1 MKPGSFTGESKGW
14 RCQPAVPSTRTGTRS
29 SALERMKISNSSA
42 SKYFGRPLSVL
53 RVTDGSDRLQPNP
66 KGPLT
71 APESY
76 DSESCG
82 PKPERDGD
90 VKTGT
95 VIGHGIGS
103 KFRADPADR
112 PAAFPKRDLR
122 GAYGEI
128 CIG

>member
-1 MKPGSFTGESKGW
+1 
-14 RCQPAVPSTRTGTRS
+14 
-29 SALERMKISNSSA
+29 
-42 SKYFGRPLSVL
+42 
-53 RVTDGSDRLQPNP
+53 VTDGSDRLQPNP